1 MAKLTLAD
9 LKRIKE
15 RVIAEDVLKEGGNTV
30 KVTVHGGTCGMA
42 SGAGQVMEALEEEIK
57 ASGREDIKVTTSGCI
72 GLCSQEPIV
81 TVARIN
87 EEQIR
92 YNFVDDKKMRQIY
105 KEHILEGNIPPK
117 LAMGKGS
124 EHSA

>member
-105 KEHILEGNIPPK
+105 KEHILEGNISPK

-124 EHSA
+124 EHST